1 MKLESCKA
9 IHSNNALLQLFCGT
23 ALLFAMA
30 FSSTA
35 HANEACKTLLATG
48 NPEYPPYLWRDPDD
62 ENRLIGANAEWIQ
75 LLSKEIGIPID
86 IKYVG
91 PWGRVQEEA
100 KLGRVDLLA
109 GAFFTQPRLE
119 YMDYFYPAF
128 RETRT
133 VIWTR
138 SNYNLPYKK
147 WSDLT
152 GKQGVTVIN
161 NSFGEEFDRYAK
173 ESLKISMVP
182 SLEQALKMLSLS
194 RADYL
199 IYEEDPGL
207 AYVAKLNISGLK
219 TVAPPITNENLYLT
233 LSHKS
238 ACNTP
243 EMRGRI
249 AKAVYK
255 LDKQNVMSK
264 LITANIQLWRK
275 QQSK

>member
-1 MKLESCKA
+1 MKVCFRIAVPSIIARFQFVCLL
-9 IHSNNALLQLFCGT
+9 ALSVL
-23 ALLFAMA
+23 AAVSA
-30 FSSTA
+30 PVY
-35 HANEACKTLLATG
+35 ANETCKSLLVTG

-62 ENRLIGANAEWIQ
+62 ENRLVGANADWIQ
-75 LLSKEIGIPID
+75 LLGKEIGIAVEV
-86 IKYVG
+86 KYIG

-109 GAFFTQPRLE
+109 GAFFTLPRLE

-147 WSDLT
+147 WSDLV
-152 GKQGVTVIN
+152 GRQGVTVIN

-182 SLEQALKMLSLS
+182 GLEQALKMLSLS

-219 TVAPPITNENLYLT
+219 TVTPPITNENLYLT
-233 LSHKS
+233 FSHKS
-238 ACNTP
+238 PCNTP

-255 LDKQNVMSK
+255 LDKQNVMNK
-264 LITANIQLWRK
+264 LIASNIQLWRK
-275 QQSK
+275 QQAK